1 MILWMKEIPIRWVI
15 ALVVALAVVFLGI
28 TLILGLRSVQMVSR
42 LGENLFNQYQ
52 LTLARKIAEDIQTRV
67 LEFEN
72 GLLEIKSLV
81 GGQEMKAGD
90 NLAILS
96 LFSQEHLNEIFN
108 PFFTTKEKGTGLGLA
123 VSLKILNDHNGEL
136 LVSSQ
141 VGEGSVFTVRLPRQP
156 G

>member
-1 MILWMKEIPIRWVI
+1 VLINLIKNAVEAMPQGGTITIRTRGERRGILVEVKDTGQ
-15 ALVVALAVVFLGI
+15 GI
-28 TLILGLRSVQMVSR
+28 T
-42 LGENLFNQYQ
+42 
-52 LTLARKIAEDIQTRV
+52 
-67 LEFEN
+67 
-72 GLLEIKSLV
+72 
-81 GGQEMKAGD
+81 
-90 NLAILS
+90 
-96 LFSQEHLNEIFN
+96 QEHLNEIFN

>member
-1 MILWMKEIPIRWVI
+1 MEPDPGLGRFDADQIKQVLINLIKNAVEAMPQGGTITIRTRGNAKGIFVE
-15 ALVVALAVVFLGI
+15 VQDTGKGI
-28 TLILGLRSVQMVSR
+28 TP
-42 LGENLFNQYQ
+42 
-52 LTLARKIAEDIQTRV
+52 
-67 LEFEN
+67 
-72 GLLEIKSLV
+72 
-81 GGQEMKAGD
+81 
-90 NLAILS
+90 
-96 LFSQEHLNEIFN
+96 EHLNEIFN

>member
-1 MILWMKEIPIRWVI
+1 MILWMKEIPVRWVI
-15 ALVVALAVVFLGI
+15 ALVIALALVFLGI

-42 LGENLFNQYQ
+42 LGEDLFNQYQ
-52 LTLARKIAEDIQTRV
+52 LTLARKIAEDIQTKV

-72 GLLEIKSLV
+72 GLLEIKQLI

-90 NLAILS
+90 NPAILS

-156 G
+156 